1 MADGVAPDKVA
12 FELVAPERLLASE
25 MVDMVVAPGA
35 EGDFGVLP
43 QHSLFMSLL
52 RPGVI
57 EIYEGGQVTQRIFVG
72 GGFAEVNERGC
83 IVLAEEAHAGRGHR
97 PRPGAPAAQ
106 ERAGRSRAR
115 RPTTSTAPAWSARS
129 RSPRRRSRSP
139 AAASPP
145 GCFVGSLPPRKG
157 RVPLPGHLA

>member
-1 MADGVAPDKVA
+1 MATASLPDKVA

-25 MVDMVVAPGA
+25 LVDMVVAPGA

-57 EIYEGGQVTQRIFVG
+57 EIHDGGVITQRIFVG

-83 IVLAEEAHAGRGHR
+83 IVLAEEALPVEDIDVGQARQRLKDAQDDLSGATNDVDRTRLEREIRVAEAQIAVAGG
-97 PRPGAPAAQ
+97 
-106 ERAGRSRAR
+106 
-115 RPTTSTAPAWSARS
+115 
-129 RSPRRRSRSP
+129 
-139 AAASPP
+139 
-145 GCFVGSLPPRKG
+145 
-157 RVPLPGHLA
+157 

>member
-1 MADGVAPDKVA
+1 MAAASLPDKVA
-12 FELVAPERLLASE
+12 IELVAPERLLASE

-57 EIYEGGQVTQRIFVG
+57 EIHDGGAIKERIFVG

-83 IVLAEEAHAGRGHR
+83 IVLAEEAMPVEDIQLDQARQR
-97 PRPGAPAAQ
+97 LKDAQ
-106 ERAGRSRAR
+106 DDLAEATNDVDRAR
-115 RPTTSTAPAWSARS
+115 FEREIAIAEAQI
-129 RSPRRRSRSP
+129 
-139 AAASPP
+139 AVA
-145 GCFVGSLPPRKG
+145 GG
-157 RVPLPGHLA
+157 

>member
-1 MADGVAPDKVA
+1 VASVSQPDKVA

-57 EIYEGGQVTQRIFVG
+57 EIHDGGAIKERIFVG

-83 IVLAEEAHAGRGHR
+83 IVLAEEAMPVEDIQLDLARR
-97 PRPGAPAAQ
+97 RLKDAQ
-106 ERAGRSRAR
+106 DDLAEATNDVDRAR
-115 RPTTSTAPAWSARS
+115 FEREIGIAEAQIAV
-129 RSPRRRSRSP
+129 
-139 AAASPP
+139 AS
-145 GCFVGSLPPRKG
+145 G
-157 RVPLPGHLA
+157 

>member
-1 MADGVAPDKVA
+1 MATASLPDKVA

-57 EIYEGGQVTQRIFVG
+57 EIHDGGRITQRIFVG

-83 IVLAEEAHAGRGHR
+83 IVLAEEALPVEDIDLGQARQR
-97 PRPGAPAAQ
+97 LKDAQDDLAEATRRRRRAPA
-106 ERAGRSRAR
+106 S
-115 RPTTSTAPAWSARS
+115 SARS
-129 RSPRRRSRSP
+129 
-139 AAASPP
+139 AIAEAQIAVA
-145 GCFVGSLPPRKG
+145 GGG
-157 RVPLPGHLA
+157 